1 MYYNFT
7 PRRLYHSLNYSTNK
21 ILCLINKS
29 SLEFYKYS
37 LVLCHKQI
45 KLHYIMKNNI
55 KFLTNLPNYDN
66 IITVIIIN
74 IEKKER
80 RYDASVY

>member
-1 MYYNFT
+1 
-7 PRRLYHSLNYSTNK
+7 
-21 ILCLINKS
+21 
-29 SLEFYKYS
+29 
-37 LVLCHKQI
+37 
-45 KLHYIMKNNI
+45 MKNNI